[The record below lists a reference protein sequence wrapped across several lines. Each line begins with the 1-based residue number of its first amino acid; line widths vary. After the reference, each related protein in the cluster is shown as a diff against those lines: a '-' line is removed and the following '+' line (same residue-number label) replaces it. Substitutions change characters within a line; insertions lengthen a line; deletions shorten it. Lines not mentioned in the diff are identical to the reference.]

1 MSRRL
6 FRATVDGR
14 AFLVEIDGPN
24 ARVGAADEHSPAQ
37 LTSDAQTFSIEP
49 FDSVASNVTSTR
61 VREIHTVA
69 ERHVVEHAAVERAT
83 AERMAVERVA
93 AGNVAGRSLSNDPQI
108 ATSSEPQTTVA
119 HHVHTAVDNGVIWT
133 FIDGEV
139 FRIELD
145 DAERSSARTRASA
158 GDEALAAP
166 MPATVIKLLVAP
178 GQTVARGDSLL
189 LLEAMKMEL
198 PIRAPRPGRVSVFH
212 CKAGDLVQP
221 GIPLVDLDT
230 P

>member
-1 MSRRL
+1 MASMSRRL

-14 AFLVEIDGPN
+14 VLLVEVDGAT
-24 ARVGAADEHSPAQ
+24 ARVGAEDERAPSQ
-37 LTSDAQTFSIEP
+37 LASDAQALTFSIEP
-49 FDSVASNVTSTR
+49 FDNGASNVTSAR
-61 VREIHTVA
+61 VREG
-69 ERHVVEHAAVERAT
+69 RAT
-83 AERMAVERVA
+83 DEREPATATATATATPTATA
-93 AGNVAGRSLSNDPQI
+93 AGAAR
-108 ATSSEPQTTVA
+108 
-119 HHVHTAVDNGVIWT
+119 HVHTAIDNGVVWT

-145 DAERSSARTRASA
+145 DAERATRARHAA

-166 MPATVIKLLVAP
+166 MPATVIKLLVEP
-178 GQTVARGDSLL
+178 GQTVERGDSLL

-198 PIRAPRPGRVSVFH
+198 PIRAPRPGRVSAFH

-221 GIPLVDLDT
+221 GVPLVDLDA